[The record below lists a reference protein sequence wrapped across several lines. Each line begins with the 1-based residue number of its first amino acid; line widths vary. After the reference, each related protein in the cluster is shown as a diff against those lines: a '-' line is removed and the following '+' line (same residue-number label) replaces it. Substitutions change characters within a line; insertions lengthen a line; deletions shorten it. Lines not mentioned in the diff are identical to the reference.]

1 MCCLNMPFSIMLGWL
16 LFKPDSED
24 DDDSDLMKWL
34 KLITFYVWLLV
45 LIPIDLILLPFN
57 LLYAIALI
65 CLESDS

>member
-1 MCCLNMPFSIMLGWL
+1 MPFSIMLGWL